1 MQLIST
7 KKHKRKREKVHFGVV
22 LSTLSIFLC
31 EFQEIKLI
39 HQCKLDWSSAKG
51 KQIVSSLHVDNVK
64 SSNQCELLAN
74 FAIHFSPSLGSAK
87 KEREKF
93 SWKRKKSSRRR
104 KIMNERKFWAWME
117 IGWVNYVQNIICV
130 MRQRHDWSFHRL
142 NASQHSSAIFLA
154 FLWISFFIFLFFFDS
169 LGSAH
174 TSSSIA
180 FNSGIFL
187 VVVSRWNGS
196 LPLSTE
202 TLHCRGCT
210 WVTLAF
216 RVNLPLI
223 VPMCSDPFVR
233 RIYVSVIVNRHF
245 DRKLSIQLKPLRLR
259 ERVELRWDS
268 VSGPFWQ
275 SDDRNWPKI
284 SLELVD
290 IYTENAKNI
299 YKKIGPIT
307 DAPYEI
313 RNSHTNFV
321 SI

>member
-1 MQLIST
+1 MWQS
-7 KKHKRKREKVHFGVV
+7 R
-22 LSTLSIFLC
+22 
-31 EFQEIKLI
+31 
-39 HQCKLDWSSAKG
+39 DWSY
-51 KQIVSSLHVDNVK
+51 H
-64 SSNQCELLAN
+64 CW
-74 FAIHFSPSLGSAK
+74 
-87 KEREKF
+87 R
-93 SWKRKKSSRRR
+93 
-104 KIMNERKFWAWME
+104 
-117 IGWVNYVQNIICV
+117 
-130 MRQRHDWSFHRL
+130 
-142 NASQHSSAIFLA
+142 ASQHSSATILSFL
-154 FLWISFFIFLFFFDS
+154 LTSFFIFLFFFDS

-187 VVVSRWNGS
+187 VVVSHWNGS

-216 RVNLPLI
+216 RVNLSLI

-233 RIYVSVIVNRHF
+233 RIYVSAIVNRHF
-245 DRKLSIQLKPLRLR
+245 DRKLSIQLKPLLLR
-259 ERVELRWDS
+259 ERVKLRWDI

-290 IYTENAKNI
+290 IYTRRMPKKNWPD
-299 YKKIGPIT
+299 YGRS
-307 DAPYEI
+307 I
-313 RNSHTNFV
+313 RNSHTNLV